1 MRRRHRYE
9 TRTAWTGDQGSGT
22 TNYRSYRRCYETVAS
37 DRPAL
42 LGSSDPSFRGDGD
55 RWNPELLLVAALSQC
70 HLLWY
75 LHLCSTSGVVVTG
88 YVDDAEGAMVE
99 TKEGGGHF
107 EQVVLRPTVTV
118 ARADMADRATELH
131 GEASARCFIARSVNF
146 PVRHEPEIV
155 VDGSL
160 ENVL

>member
-1 MRRRHRYE
+1 MPQRHRYK
-9 TRTAWTGDQGSGT
+9 TRTDWTGDQGSGT
-22 TNYRSYRRCYETVAS
+22 TNYRSYRRCYETTAS
-37 DRPAL
+37 GRPAL
-42 LGSSDPSFRGDGD
+42 LGSSDPSFRGDAD

-99 TKEGGGHF
+99 SEEGGGHF
-107 EQVVLRPTVTV
+107 EQVVLRPIVTV
-118 ARADMADRATELH
+118 ARADMADRARELH

-155 VDGSL
+155 IDGSTQ
-160 ENVL
+160 NVR